1 MVDIDIEKLSREA
14 RADLEAASTLAD
26 LDAAKS
32 KHLGKSGPL
41 VLLLRDIKSLPPEQR
56 GHVGKH
62 GNQAR
67 RELEAFAA
75 EKGAQLE
82 AAELDARLRDD
93 VLDMTLPGRSMPR
106 GSLHVLTQTRRLLE
120 DIFVGMG
127 YTVVDAPE
135 VESEW
140 YGFTALNTPV
150 GHPARN
156 PGDTFYIA
164 GRDTDAGQNDDA
176 LILRTQTSTA
186 QLRAMQLTKPPLYV
200 VHPGRVYRRDDIDAT
215 HSDMFHQMEAL
226 AVDEGLTLAH
236 LKGTIEQFLQTL
248 FGDDLEVRL
257 RTHFF
262 PFTEPS
268 VEADVEC
275 YQCRTR
281 GEGPWGEQGATVRC
295 SVCRGEG
302 WIEIMG
308 AGMVDPNVLGMV
320 DGYGKPSEGT
330 LPSPGLSG
338 FAFGIGIDRVAML
351 RHGFPDLR
359 LLFQNDLRFLR
370 QFPGRP

>member
-1 MVDIDIEKLSREA
+1 MPQG
-14 RADLEAASTLAD
+14 TL
-26 LDAAKS
+26 
-32 KHLGKSGPL
+32 HL
-41 VLLLRDIKSLPPEQR
+41 
-56 GHVGKH
+56 
-62 GNQAR
+62 
-67 RELEAFAA
+67 
-75 EKGAQLE
+75 
-82 AAELDARLRDD
+82 
-93 VLDMTLPGRSMPR
+93 
-106 GSLHVLTQTRRLLE
+106 LTQTRRLLE
-120 DIFVGMG
+120 DIFLGMG
-127 YTVVDAPE
+127 YRVIDAPE

-156 PGDTFYIA
+156 PSDTFYIA
-164 GRDTDAGQNDDA
+164 GHDRGAGANDDA

-186 QLRAMQLTKPPLYV
+186 QLRTMQQQSPPLYV

-226 AVDEGLTLAH
+226 AIDEGLTLAD
-236 LKGTIEQFLQTL
+236 LKGTIEQFLATL
-248 FGDDLEVRL
+248 FGGRLEVRL

-268 VEADVEC
+268 VEADV
-275 YQCRTR
+275 QCFSCGGT
-281 GEGPWGEQGATVRC
+281 GDPAEGDELDRC
-295 SVCRGEG
+295 RVCRGEG

-320 DGYGKPSEGT
+320 EGYDPDKVT
-330 LPSPGLSG
+330 G

-351 RHGFPDLR
+351 RHDFPDLR
-359 LLFQNDLRFLR
+359 LLFQNDLRFVR

>member
-1 MVDIDIEKLSREA
+1 MADIEQLARDA
-14 RADLEAASTLAD
+14 RADLESASTIAELE
-26 LDAAKS
+26 AAKIR
-32 KHLGKSGPL
+32 HLGRSAPL
-41 VLLLRDIKSLPPEQR
+41 VLLLRDIKDLPPEQR

-62 GNQAR
+62 GNLAR
-67 RELEAFAA
+67 RELEALAA
-75 EKGAQLE
+75 RRHEQLA
-82 AAELDARLRDD
+82 AAELDERLRADRID
-93 VLDMTLPGRSMPR
+93 VSLPPREMPQGTLH
-106 GSLHVLTQTRRLLE
+106 LLTQTRRLLE
-120 DIFVGMG
+120 DIFLGMG
-127 YTVVDAPE
+127 YDVVDAPE
-135 VESEW
+135 VENEW

-156 PGDTFYIA
+156 PSDTFYIA
-164 GRDTDAGQNDDA
+164 GHDHQAGANDDA

-186 QLRAMQLTKPPLYV
+186 QLRAMQLRRPPLYV

-226 AVDEGLTLAH
+226 AIDEGLTLAH
-236 LKGTIEQFLQTL
+236 LKGTIEQFLATL
-248 FGDDLEVRL
+248 FGGRLEVRL

-268 VEADVEC
+268 VEADV
-275 YQCRTR
+275 QCFSC
-281 GEGPWGEQGATVRC
+281 GGSGDPEPGDDFDRC
-295 SVCRGEG
+295 RVCRGEG

-320 DGYGKPSEGT
+320 DGYDPER
-330 LPSPGLSG
+330 LSG

-359 LLFQNDLRFLR
+359 LLFQNDLRFVR
-370 QFPGRP
+370 QFAGRP